1 MSKSWEQTYFDMIE
15 ALRGKSKDPSSQ
27 FASLIV
33 GTNHE
38 IRSTGFNGFPRGVK
52 DSPERYANREIKYKL
67 VVHAEQNAILNA
79 ARVGIPLD
87 GCILYV
93 DSYPCSNCA
102 KSIIQAGIVEVV
114 LNGDSVIHNDEGFK
128 SRWKD
133 EIDTALGMFEEAGV
147 KIRIFKKETNG

>member
-1 MSKSWEQTYFDMIE
+1 MEWDEYFFNIAREVSM
-15 ALRGKSKDPSSQ
+15 KSKDPSSK
-27 FASLIV
+27 FGAIV
-33 GTNHE
+33 TSNDHR
-38 IRSTGFNGFPRGVK
+38 IISVGFNGFPRGII
-52 DSPERYANREIKYKL
+52 DSEERYNNRELKYKL

-114 LNGDSVIHNDEGFK
+114 LNGDSKTFNDDGFK

-133 EIDTALGMFEEAGV
+133 EIDCALGMFEEAGV
-147 KIRIFKKETNG
+147 KLRIFRKEPNG